1 MSGMVPTFGM
11 SDQMIAAL
19 APARAAITE
28 QAIAAT
34 RDWWTKKI
42 TRVAV
47 AVDREQ
53 GGGYRNGIRTIV
65 QDGLGV
71 DPDKVRGL
79 SYTDGSGGCD
89 NGTCHCASCCQC
101 DQDDDDGDE

>member
-19 APARAAITE
+19 APARAAITAE
-28 QAIAAT
+28 AITAT

-53 GGGYRNGIRTIV
+53 GGGYRNGIRAIV
-65 QDGLGV
+65 QNGLGV

-79 SYTDGSGGCD
+79 AYDGNGGCE

-101 DQDDDDGDE
+101 DQDDDGDDDE